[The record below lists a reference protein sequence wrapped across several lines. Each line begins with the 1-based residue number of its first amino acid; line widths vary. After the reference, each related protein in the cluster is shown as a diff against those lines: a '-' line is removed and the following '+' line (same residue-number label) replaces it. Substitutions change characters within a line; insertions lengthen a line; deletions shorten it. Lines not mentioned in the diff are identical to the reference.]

1 MPAELRVG
9 VNAESIGLWLRS
21 WQTMALIDDR
31 SSQLL
36 SIGTSDD
43 NITKIIALLIF
54 RMLGF
59 VSRVAVS
66 LSLSFGDS

>member
-1 MPAELRVG
+1 MPAELRIG

-36 SIGTSDD
+36 SIGASDD
-43 NITKIIALLIF
+43 DITKIIVLLIF

>member
-1 MPAELRVG
+1 MPAELRIG
-9 VNAESIGLWLRS
+9 VNAESVGLWLRS

-43 NITKIIALLIF
+43 NITRIIVLLIF
-54 RMLGF
+54 
-59 VSRVAVS
+59 
-66 LSLSFGDS
+66 